1 MYRHRTLFSV
11 NYVLLA
17 VNPIEFK
24 LVTCCWFVCI
34 SIRTW
39 ISKKNSTD
47 MLQASLIK
55 MSRYL
60 RHWVVTFTGNF
71 HSFIQLLF
79 EPLIPNIMMPTYSS
93 ITTTTIGRS

>member
-60 RHWVVTFTGNF
+60 RH
-71 HSFIQLLF
+71 
-79 EPLIPNIMMPTYSS
+79 
-93 ITTTTIGRS
+93 